1 MQGVAVMKC
10 NRCDR
15 EIPESESYEYFS
27 EVLCDDCYLDIKFPA
42 KACDPWAV
50 YSATRTRE
58 SSGLKSTEGLTE
70 LQRAIYEFIRDKGKV
85 TRGEVMENFNISE
98 GELKT
103 QVAVLRHCELAKGHK
118 EDNRV
123 YLVPFS

>member
-1 MQGVAVMKC
+1 M
-10 NRCDR
+10 
-15 EIPESESYEYFS
+15 
-27 EVLCDDCYLDIKFPA
+27 
-42 KACDPWAV
+42 
-50 YSATRTRE
+50 
-58 SSGLKSTEGLTE
+58 
-70 LQRAIYEFIRDKGKV
+70 QRAIYEFIRDKGKV

>member
-1 MQGVAVMKC
+1 
-10 NRCDR
+10 
-15 EIPESESYEYFS
+15 
-27 EVLCDDCYLDIKFPA
+27 
-42 KACDPWAV
+42 V

-85 TRGEVMENFNISE
+85 TGGEVMENFNISE

-103 QVAVLRHCELAKGHK
+103 QLAILRHCELTKGHK
-118 EDNRV
+118 EGNRV